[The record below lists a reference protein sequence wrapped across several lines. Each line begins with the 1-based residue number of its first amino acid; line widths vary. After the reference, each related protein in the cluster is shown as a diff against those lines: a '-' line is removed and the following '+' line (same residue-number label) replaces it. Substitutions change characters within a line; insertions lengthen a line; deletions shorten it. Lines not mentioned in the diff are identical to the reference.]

1 MNIWEIALGQF
12 VALVAFFAFPVF
24 QYLWLK
30 LVTRKEG
37 QPALFYLPDYGFR
50 LVIRNLP
57 RKKTLSDIKYQTYV
71 RRIVPASTGASVATY
86 EDKKL
91 VTVDDFF
98 LFAGTDQV
106 LISFKLAK
114 KKGSKKLYFVHTDK
128 LGNEKEWIAIDD
140 ITFLISEYT
149 ANIENLF
156 NFDVKVAKHV
166 RVKAELLTG
175 IWQAVQQNNCE
186 QSFQVS
192 EVRNIG

>member
-1 MNIWEIALGQF
+1 MNILEIALGQLL
-12 VALVAFFAFPVF
+12 ALVTFFAFPVI
-24 QYLWLK
+24 QYIWLK
-30 LVTRKEG
+30 SMTKKEG

-57 RKKTLSDIKYQTYV
+57 RKKTLSDIKYKTYV

-86 EDKKL
+86 EDKNL
-91 VTVDDFF
+91 VIVDDFF
-98 LFAGTDQV
+98 LFGGIDQV

-114 KKGSKKLYFVHTDK
+114 KKGSEKLYFVHTDK

-166 RVKAELLTG
+166 RIKADLLKE
-175 IWQAVQQNNCE
+175 IWQTIQQNNYE